1 MIPQFLF
8 NRKTTKTPNVNRSL
22 IFKDW
27 QEKHGREYNL
37 LVELDIEFLAKSL
50 NVSEEQAKETATKV
64 VESIWRLKND
74 RV

>member
-1 MIPQFLF
+1 MPQFLF
-8 NRKTTKTPNVNRSL
+8 NRKTTKTPNVNKSL

-27 QEKHGREYNL
+27 HEKHGREYHL
-37 LVELDIEFLAKSL
+37 LLELDLEYLAKSL
-50 NVSEEQAKETATKV
+50 NVSEEDAKETATKV

>member
-1 MIPQFLF
+1 MMPQFLF
-8 NRKTTKTPNVNRSL
+8 NRKTTKMPNVNGSL
-22 IFKDW
+22 LFKNW
-27 QEKHGREYNL
+27 HKKHGREYHTV
-37 LVELDIEFLAKSL
+37 VELDLQLLAKSL